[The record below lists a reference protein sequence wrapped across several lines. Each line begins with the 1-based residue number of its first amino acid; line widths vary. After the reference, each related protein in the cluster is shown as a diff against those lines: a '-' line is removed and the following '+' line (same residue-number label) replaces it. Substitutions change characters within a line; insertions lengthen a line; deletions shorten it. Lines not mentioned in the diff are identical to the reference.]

1 MPTPFFHF
9 KQFTVRHD
17 RCAMKIGTD
26 GVLLGA
32 WSAAENRQRILDV
45 GTGTG
50 LIALMM
56 AQRNPAAHITAVEID
71 PEAYLQACENT
82 SASPWAD
89 RVEVQQA
96 DFKTYAT
103 ETKFDLIV
111 SNPPFFINSLPGPD
125 HKRNLA
131 RHTGEL
137 TYADLLQ
144 RSAALLTPTGELDLI
159 FPATEEIPVK
169 QQAMSVGLFP
179 HRQLNIYPTPDS
191 AVKRIL
197 LGLSFSEK
205 AYTPE
210 EMVIE
215 MARHRYS
222 EAYVSLTKEF
232 YLNM

>member
-50 LIALMM
+50 LIALMI
-56 AQRNPAAHITAVEID
+56 AQRNPKTHITALEID
-71 PEAYLQACENT
+71 PEACLQACENV
-82 SASPWAD
+82 SNSPWAD
-89 RVEVQQA
+89 RVEVRQT
-96 DFKTYAT
+96 DFKTYTT

-111 SNPPFFINSLPGPD
+111 SNPPFFTNSLPGPD

-144 RSAALLTPTGELDLI
+144 RSAALLSHTGELDII
-159 FPATEEIPVK
+159 FPATEETLI
-169 QQAMSVGLFP
+169 QEQALSLRLFP
-179 HRQLNIYPTPDS
+179 HRQLNIHPTPDS
-191 AVKRIL
+191 PVKRIL

-205 AYTPE
+205 AYIPE
-210 EMVIE
+210 EMIIE
-215 MARHRYS
+215 MDRHRYS
-222 EAYVSLTKEF
+222 EIYISLTKDF

>member
-1 MPTPFFHF
+1 MPTPFFRF

-56 AQRNPAAHITAVEID
+56 AQRNPAAHITALEID
-71 PEAYLQACENT
+71 PEACLQACENV

-89 RVEVQQA
+89 RVDVRQA
-96 DFKTYAT
+96 DFKTYTT
-103 ETKFDLIV
+103 EIKFDLIV
-111 SNPPFFINSLPGPD
+111 SNPPFFTHSLHGPD

-131 RHTGEL
+131 RHSGEL
-137 TYADLLQ
+137 TYTDLLQ
-144 RSAALLTPTGELDLI
+144 RSARLLSHTGELDLI
-159 FPATEEIPVK
+159 FPATEEIPIK
-169 QQAMSVGLFP
+169 QQALSLGLFP
-179 HRQLNIYPTPDS
+179 HRQLNIHPTPGS

-197 LGLSFSEK
+197 LGLSFAEK
-205 AYTPE
+205 AYIPE
-210 EMVIE
+210 EMIIE

-222 EAYVSLTKEF
+222 EAYISLTKEF